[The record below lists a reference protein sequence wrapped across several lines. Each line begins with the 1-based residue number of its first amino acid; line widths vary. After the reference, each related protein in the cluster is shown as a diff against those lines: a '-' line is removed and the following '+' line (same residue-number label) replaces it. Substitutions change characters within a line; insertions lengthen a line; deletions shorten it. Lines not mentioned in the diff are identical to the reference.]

1 MMPAS
6 QEDIRNTINMK
17 KYILTGIA
25 AAVFAVGCA
34 GPSNNTERGALQGG
48 VLGGI
53 VGGIIGHNKG
63 GKTAEGAALGALGG
77 ALLGGAVGNAQDKK
91 KKNDTDNK

>member
-1 MMPAS
+1 
-6 QEDIRNTINMK
+6 MK

-25 AAVFAVGCA
+25 AVVFTAGCA

-48 VLGGI
+48 VIGGI

-63 GKTAEGAALGALGG
+63 GKTAEARWAARCSAEQLAMLRT
-77 ALLGGAVGNAQDKK
+77 KK
-91 KKNDTDNK
+91 RRTTRTTSNRILCE